1 MYLLL
6 SGTPTNPQ
14 EKRDEME
21 RETCL
26 ICFQSYLTVN
36 TKEHQ
41 CEFSCGACGELCDE
55 NEGTLVYIGIEASFT
70 HSAKLC
76 AAQDEL
82 TNEDIHLA
90 ILEDFSNVIA
100 KHLPNFDNN
109 ISSDVW
115 KMLEVFTDE
124 AIYQL
129 TKENN

>member
-1 MYLLL
+1 M
-6 SGTPTNPQ
+6 N
-14 EKRDEME
+14 
-21 RETCL
+21 
-26 ICFQSYLTVN
+26 N
-36 TKEHQ
+36 TQH
-41 CEFSCGACGELCDE
+41 
-55 NEGTLVYIGIEASFT
+55 EA
-70 HSAKLC
+70 
-76 AAQDEL
+76 
-82 TNEDIHLA
+82 IHLA